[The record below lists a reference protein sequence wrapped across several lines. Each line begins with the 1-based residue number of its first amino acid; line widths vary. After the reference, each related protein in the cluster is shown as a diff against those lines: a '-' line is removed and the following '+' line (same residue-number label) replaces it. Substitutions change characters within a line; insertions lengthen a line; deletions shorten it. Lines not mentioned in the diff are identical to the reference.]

1 VRRIHI
7 SQPGRSALP
16 EAMCV
21 GVPDRF
27 LDLLPGIVTM
37 VAVSLAICATY
48 WLLQRQERR
57 FQTVVDKAYRPKDVD
72 NH

>member
-1 VRRIHI
+1 
-7 SQPGRSALP
+7 
-16 EAMCV
+16 MCV